1 MDLLFLSKKKE
12 VNMNKRVPRF
22 FGIHAVPSQ
31 WLSVILL
38 IIPFL
43 VLLIIYLIAAD
54 IRHRENPKDKFVPTI
69 GKMIKTTKTMAFSK
83 DRRTEKY
90 LLLDDTLSTLKRLG
104 IGILISSVVGFLL
117 GLNMGIFPGVRNLL
131 LPFVTFISNVPPLAI
146 LPILFIIMGQ
156 GDFAKIM
163 LIAIGTFTPIARD
176 ICFTVTK
183 IPKEMITKA
192 ETLGA
197 SQVGVTYRVIMPQ
210 IMPRLLEDI
219 RLQLGAAWLFLIAAE
234 AVSAE
239 SGLGYRIFLV
249 IRYLSMDKIIPYVL
263 WITIIAWCFDFILK
277 KFTAWKYP
285 WYNVKREN

>member
-1 MDLLFLSKKKE
+1 MSK
-12 VNMNKRVPRF
+12 RIPRF
-22 FGIHAVPSQ
+22 FGIHAEPPR
-31 WLSVILL
+31 WLNLALL

-43 VLLIIYLIAAD
+43 VIVIIYLIAAD
-54 IRHRENPKDKFVPTI
+54 IRYRDNPKDKLVPTV
-69 GKMIKTTKTMAFSK
+69 GKMVETTKKMAFSK

-90 LLLDDTLSTLKRLG
+90 LLLDDTLTTLKRLG
-104 IGILISSVVGFLL
+104 IGILISAIVGFLL

-131 LPFVTFISNVPPLAI
+131 LPFVTFVSNIPPLAI

-163 LIAIGTFTPIARD
+163 LIAIGTFSPIARD

-183 IPKEMITKA
+183 IPKEMIIKA

-197 SQVGVTYRVIMPQ
+197 SQVGVTYRVVLPQ
-210 IMPRLLEDI
+210 VMPRLLENI

-234 AVSAE
+234 AVSAQ

-263 WITIIAWCFDFILK
+263 WITTIAFCFDFFLK
-277 KFTAWKYP
+277 KLTALRYP
-285 WYNVKREN
+285 WYDVKTKG